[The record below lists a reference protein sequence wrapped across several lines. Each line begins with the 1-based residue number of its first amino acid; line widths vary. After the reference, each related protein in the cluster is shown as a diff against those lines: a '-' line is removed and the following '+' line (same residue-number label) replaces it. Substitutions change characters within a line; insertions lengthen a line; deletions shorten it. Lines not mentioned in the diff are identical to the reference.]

1 MGRCR
6 TLLPQSTGPSL
17 ATASADVAGLRFRGL
32 VPQVSSGHVPYAGA
46 FKAVGPADWAR
57 VPPAAQCRAVG
68 GDQAAP
74 DTVLADIPVPQRQF
88 QALGACQA
96 GGADG
101 DRRGRLAAGLGW
113 FRADRG
119 PMGGVAGAV
128 RAAGVPVDPGPASV

>member
-17 ATASADVAGLRFRGL
+17 ATASADVAGSRFRGL
-32 VPQVSSGHVPYAGA
+32 VQQVSSGHVPYAGA
-46 FKAVGPADWAR
+46 FKAVGPADCAR

-74 DTVLADIPVPQRQF
+74 DTVLADIPVPQRQV
-88 QALGACQA
+88 QALGAWQA

-101 DRRGRLAAGLGW
+101 DRRGRLPAG
-113 FRADRG
+113 
-119 PMGGVAGAV
+119 PCCV
-128 RAAGVPVDPGPASV
+128 RAVPGTLVAV